1 VKWDWIRACC
11 ESVSMPL
18 ACWRLGPFRLRSVPP
33 AASRERIDVAHED
46 PKSAAAAQA
55 QGASGGQ
62 VGRREWGGRE
72 VPLTRLRRG
81 QTGMICEA
89 RLSEDDAALLRA
101 MGVAADA
108 RIRLCRSGQP
118 CIVAVG
124 CACIRGGGTRWGG
137 CRIGLARPL
146 AERITVLVSD

>member
-1 VKWDWIRACC
+1 METVHRNY
-11 ESVSMPL
+11 
-18 ACWRLGPFRLRSVPP
+18 
-33 AASRERIDVAHED
+33 
-46 PKSAAAAQA
+46 
-55 QGASGGQ
+55 GGQ
-62 VGRREWGGRE
+62 AGGRE

-81 QTGMICEA
+81 QIGVICEA
-89 RLSEDDAALLRA
+89 RLAEDDAALLRA

-108 RIRLCRSGQP
+108 QVRLCRSGQP

-124 CACIRGGGTRWGG
+124 CACIRGGRTRWGG